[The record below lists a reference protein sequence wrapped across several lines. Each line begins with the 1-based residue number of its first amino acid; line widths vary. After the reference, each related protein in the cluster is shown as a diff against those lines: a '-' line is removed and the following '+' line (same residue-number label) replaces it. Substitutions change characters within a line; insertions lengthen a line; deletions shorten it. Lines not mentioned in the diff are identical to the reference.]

1 MLKLA
6 TLLSK
11 RVTEH
16 KLFKLLTVV
25 FIFTIFYTMLEDD
38 EFEGLQRLSEDIKY
52 GNQNR
57 GRPTSDILNIKGV
70 VDEHRKYF
78 KDVFFE
84 KFYFSLITVSTIGYG
99 DIYPSSIRARVLVI
113 MQTIIMLYISTS

>member
-1 MLKLA
+1 
-6 TLLSK
+6 
-11 RVTEH
+11 
-16 KLFKLLTVV
+16 
-25 FIFTIFYTMLEDD
+25 MLEDD